1 MEIKNKPTML
11 MILDGFGLNSRTE
24 GNAIAQAGTAKLD
37 EIFATYPH
45 VSLDAC
51 GMAVGLPEGQMGNSE
66 VGHLNIGAGRIVYQE
81 LTRITKSIED
91 GDFFENQALLNAMNH
106 VKQNGSALHLLGL
119 LSDGGVHSHISHL
132 LALLDMAKKEGLE
145 KVFVHCFLDGRDV
158 PPRCAN
164 QYIEVLQDHMNRIGL
179 GEIAVISGRYYA
191 MDRDKRWERV
201 EKAYDAMTMGISHAA
216 FEAATGC
223 AAVDAAYLRDE
234 NDEFVQPTATG
245 AATVNDGDA
254 MIMFNF
260 RPDRA
265 REITRA
271 FVDDH
276 FDGFARKKVIENLKY
291 VCMTQY
297 DATMPNVEIAFPPQT
312 LENTFGDYI
321 ASKGLT
327 QLRIA
332 ETEKYAHVTFFFN
345 GGVEAP
351 CTNED
356 RILVPSPK
364 VATYDLQ
371 PEMSA
376 PEVTSRVIEQI
387 EADKYDCII
396 LNFANADMVGH
407 TGIMEAAVAAIETL
421 NTCVPQIVDAVLAK
435 GGQILLTADH
445 GNADCMLD
453 EDGNVVTAHSL
464 NQVPLV
470 HIAANPVQLADG
482 GKLADIAPTLLD
494 LMGLDIPEEMT
505 GNSLVIR

>member
-1 MEIKNKPTML
+1 
-11 MILDGFGLNSRTE
+11 
-24 GNAIAQAGTAKLD
+24 
-37 EIFATYPH
+37 
-45 VSLDAC
+45 
-51 GMAVGLPEGQMGNSE
+51 
-66 VGHLNIGAGRIVYQE
+66 
-81 LTRITKSIED
+81 
-91 GDFFENQALLNAMNH
+91 
-106 VKQNGSALHLLGL
+106 
-119 LSDGGVHSHISHL
+119 
-132 LALLDMAKKEGLE
+132 
-145 KVFVHCFLDGRDV
+145 
-158 PPRCAN
+158 
-164 QYIEVLQDHMNRIGL
+164 
-179 GEIAVISGRYYA
+179 

-387 EADKYDCII
+387 EADKYDCIV

-435 GGQILLTADH
+435 DGQILLTADH